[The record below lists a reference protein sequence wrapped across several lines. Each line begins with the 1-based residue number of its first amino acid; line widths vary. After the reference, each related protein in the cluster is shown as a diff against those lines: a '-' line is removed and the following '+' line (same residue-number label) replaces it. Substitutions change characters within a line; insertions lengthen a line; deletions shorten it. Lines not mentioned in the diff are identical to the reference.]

1 MKVTFLGTGTS
12 QGVPVI
18 GCSCKVCRSVD
29 FRDKRLRTSIHIQ
42 IFDKSLV
49 VDTGPDFRQQMIRE
63 GIQQLDAILF
73 THEHKDHTAGL
84 DDIRPFNFRQKRDMP
99 IYGRQR
105 VIDQLKMEYAYAF
118 GENKYPGVPR
128 ILTHAITNQPFSING
143 IHIEPIEVFHYR
155 LPVFGFRINNF
166 TYITDASYISPEE
179 KEKIKGTDV
188 LVLNALQR
196 EDHISHF
203 TLDEALEIIREINPR
218 KAYLLHISHKLGLHE
233 EINRELPEGV
243 ELAYD
248 GLKIEL

>member
-1 MKVTFLGTGTS
+1 MIVTFLGTGTS

-18 GCSCKVCRSVD
+18 GCHCKVCRSVD
-29 FRDKRLRTSIHIQ
+29 FRDKRLRTSIHLQ
-42 IFDKSLV
+42 IFDKSIV

-99 IYGRQR
+99 IYARQQ
-105 VIDQLKMEYAYAF
+105 VIDQIKTEFAYAF
-118 GENKYPGVPR
+118 SDKRYPGVPQ
-128 ILTHAITNQPFSING
+128 ILTHTITNQPFSING
-143 IHIEPIEVFHYR
+143 IHIDPIEVFHYK

-166 TYITDASYISPEE
+166 SYITDASYISPAE
-179 KEKIKGTDV
+179 KEKLKGSEV

-203 TLDEALEIIREINPR
+203 TLQEALDIISEVKPR
-218 KAYLLHISHKLGLHE
+218 KAYLLHISHRLGLHS
-233 EINRELPEGV
+233 EISQELPEGV

>member
-1 MKVTFLGTGTS
+1 M
-12 QGVPVI
+12 I

-118 GENKYPGVPR
+118 GENKYPGVPQ

-143 IHIEPIEVFHYR
+143 IHIDPIEVFHYR

-233 EINRELPEGV
+233 EITRELPEGV